1 MEVMATALPGVLLI
15 RPRVFGD
22 ERGFFLET
30 FSAERY
36 RQAVGIE
43 QPLVQD
49 NHSRSR
55 RGVLSYVRSHAE
67 ALGIEA
73 AFVQDNQS
81 RSSRGVLRGLH
92 YQLPPHAQG
101 KLVRCASGRVFDV
114 AVDIDPASPTCG
126 RHVGVELSDANHLQL
141 WIPPGYAHGFCVL
154 SEEADFVYKC
164 TDYYHPEDEGG
175 LAWNCPRLGIPWPID
190 APLLSAKDAVAPLL
204 ADARH
209 FD

>member
-55 RGVLSYVRSHAE
+55 RGVL
-67 ALGIEA
+67 
-73 AFVQDNQS
+73 
-81 RSSRGVLRGLH
+81 RGLH
-92 YQLPPHAQG
+92 FQRTRPQG
-101 KLVRCASGRVFDV
+101 KLVGVARGSVFDV

-154 SEEADFVYKC
+154 SEEADLVYKC

-190 APLLSAKDAVAPLL
+190 APLLSAKDERYPGLDELL
-204 ADARH
+204 GSHR
-209 FD
+209 